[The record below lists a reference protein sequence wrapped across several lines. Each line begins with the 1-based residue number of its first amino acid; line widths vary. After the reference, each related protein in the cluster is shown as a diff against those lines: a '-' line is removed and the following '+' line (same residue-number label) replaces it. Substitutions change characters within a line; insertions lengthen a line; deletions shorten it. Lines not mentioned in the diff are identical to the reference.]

1 LKVSLAAYQ
10 KILILQMFTLDENC
24 CQERSSSTREK
35 VESHAEQLAKA
46 NDGDYGISMEY
57 DGECIVLSEN
67 KKL

>member
-35 VESHAEQLAKA
+35 VESHAEQLAKE
-46 NDGDYGISMEY
+46 NDGDYGIVME
-57 DGECIVLSEN
+57 
-67 KKL
+67 